1 MLKNV
6 GNLVQRVIKFCH
18 TKMDGAVPEYSR
30 YSDALLNDHKKQV
43 NTWLTTYI
51 EHLEATKLRQG
62 LSDVLQISALGNKL
76 LQDNKLD
83 NRLFTEEPDRCA
95 AVIGLALNHIH
106 LLASILSPY
115 MPDSAESIFQQLGV
129 EPVARIPD
137 TWEPEIVKPGHTLGT
152 PKLLFTPIPAAKLPE
167 WRDLYGGQELQKLK
181 ALEAEKAAAKKAAKE
196 REKAKKK
203 AKKEAAAAPAAGGKT
218 QLDENIESEFAS
230 KVKVKVSDK

>member
-1 MLKNV
+1 MLNIWRFYLLSRRPDTNDSEFKWEEFISSNNNDLLKNV

-18 TKMDGAVPEYSR
+18 TKMDGAVPEYGR

-76 LQDNKLD
+76 LQGNKFDNG
-83 NRLFTEEPDRCA
+83 LFTEEPDRCA
-95 AVIGLALNHIH
+95 AVIGLPLNHIH

-115 MPDSAESIFQQLGV
+115 MPDSAKSIFQQLDV

-137 TWEPEIVKPGHTLGT
+137 TWEPEIVKPGPT
-152 PKLLFTPIPAAKLPE
+152 AD
-167 WRDLYGGQELQKLK
+167 RSC
-181 ALEAEKAAAKKAAKE
+181 
-196 REKAKKK
+196 R
-203 AKKEAAAAPAAGGKT
+203 
-218 QLDENIESEFAS
+218 S
-230 KVKVKVSDK
+230 